1 MLWVASKADNVHG
14 AIAILAL
21 LNFYGN
27 AIQFCD
33 ILPEE
38 DATSGVG
45 YPRQRCHDALATM
58 RQRYPASALW
68 LLEEAR
74 MEAVNGH
81 LSAAINLLN
90 VPTSPQM
97 RWVEGALL
105 WSIQY

>member
-14 AIAILAL
+14 AIATLAL

-38 DATSGVG
+38 DPTSGVG
-45 YPRQRCHDALATM
+45 YPRQKCHDALAIM

-81 LSAAINLLN
+81 LNAAINLLN

-97 RWVEGALL
+97 RSVEGALFEG
-105 WSIQY
+105 IEY

>member
-14 AIAILAL
+14 AIATLAL

-33 ILPEE
+33 ILQEE

-58 RQRYPASALW
+58 RKRYPASALW

-81 LSAAINLLN
+81 LSAAINLLTIT
-90 VPTSPQM
+90 TSPQM
-97 RWVEGALL
+97 R
-105 WSIQY
+105 